1 MPTLCGAIR
10 CSDGVKMRPARAA
23 CNCRLPGSGMLR
35 SIRFKLIAS
44 LIAVSLLVG
53 LISISVGGNLLYQS
67 VLDEAN
73 NRIRQDLNVARV
85 IYDDRVHTARL
96 VLETMASAPA
106 LAMAVQGAAPASVPA
121 SLHDLADRIRM
132 DFLGIADAR
141 GRVICRTAA
150 GAALNGAPSDNPL
163 VRRVLESRRP
173 VAGTVVLNS
182 DQLRAENP
190 RLSLGI
196 DSPIGETPSVR
207 PSAAG
212 LIIGAA
218 VPILRDDRMIGLL
231 YGGFLLNGDTTI
243 VDKIGETV
251 FKNEI
256 YNNRHVG
263 TATIFYND
271 LRVATSV
278 KDPSGRRALGTVS
291 SPAVARQVLGEGQ
304 KRTDRARVLDD
315 WYITA
320 YEPLTDIDGRRVGM
334 LYVGVLE
341 SKYVDIR
348 NEALAIFTGI
358 TLAGVIL
365 AIVLSWLFTGRI
377 MRPVSHLIRASS
389 EISSGN
395 LNPDIG
401 PISSDDIGQLQK
413 KFMVMVEALR
423 EREKLQRKESE
434 TRLIQ
439 SEKQASVGKLAAGVA
454 HEINNP
460 LTAVLTFTHLILRRT
475 DLPDA
480 VREDL
485 AVVAEQTERVRNIV
499 KSLLDFSRQT
509 ELSPSAMDINRL
521 VADSVRL
528 MENQALIKGIDLVFT
543 AGADLPILVVDRN
556 QCQSVLINMLL
567 NAFDATAA
575 GGRIEI
581 STRNAG
587 ADHAGGVEIIV
598 ADTGSGI
605 LPDHMDKLFDPFFTT
620 KTVGKGT
627 GLGLAVSA
635 GIVQRHGGTI
645 TVKSRPGAGATFTIW
660 LPTHPVDEEGGRLA
674 EVQRCAC

>member
-1 MPTLCGAIR
+1 MKIH
-10 CSDGVKMRPARAA
+10 
-23 CNCRLPGSGMLR
+23 
-35 SIRFKLIAS
+35 SIRFKLIAG

-53 LISISVGGNLLYQS
+53 LISILVGGNLLYQS

-85 IYDDRVHTARL
+85 IYDNRVNTARL
-96 VLETMASAPA
+96 VLETMTSVPGLTMAVQAAAPA
-106 LAMAVQGAAPASVPA
+106 LVPESVRT
-121 SLHDLADRIRM
+121 LADRIQM
-132 DFLGIADAR
+132 DFLGIADSQ
-141 GRVICRTAA
+141 GRIIYRSTTGALPA
-150 GAALNGAPSDNPL
+150 GVHSDNPL
-163 VRRVLESRRP
+163 VRRALERHRTVS
-173 VAGTVVLNS
+173 GTVVLNS
-182 DQLRAENP
+182 DQLRVENP
-190 RLSLGI
+190 LLSLDGGSRI
-196 DSPIGETPSVR
+196 AGNPVTRRAP
-207 PSAAG
+207 AG
-212 LIIGAA
+212 LTIGAA
-218 VPILRDDRMIGLL
+218 VPMILDKRMIGVL

-256 YNNRHVG
+256 YKDRHVG
-263 TATIFYND
+263 TATIFFND

-278 KDPSGRRALGTVS
+278 KDPSGRRALGTLCS
-291 SPAVARQVLGEGQ
+291 AAVARQVLGEG
-304 KRTDRARVLDD
+304 KKWTDRARVLED

-320 YEPLTDIDGRRVGM
+320 YEPLADIDGRRVGM

-348 NEALAIFTGI
+348 NKAIAMLTSI
-358 TLAGVIL
+358 TLMGVIL

-377 MRPVSHLIRASS
+377 MQPVSYLIRASS

-395 LNPDIG
+395 LEPDIG
-401 PISSDDIGQLQK
+401 PISRDDIGQLQK
-413 KFMVMVEALR
+413 EFMVMVEALR

-485 AVVAEQTERVRNIV
+485 AVVAEQTERVRTIV
-499 KSLLDFSRQT
+499 KNLLDFSRQT
-509 ELSPSAMDINRL
+509 ELTPTDMDINLL
-521 VADSVRL
+521 VEDSVRL
-528 MENQALIKGIDLVFT
+528 MENQALIKGIDLVFK
-543 AGADLPILVVDRN
+543 AGTDLPILVLDRN

-567 NAFDATAA
+567 NAFDATDA

-581 STRNAG
+581 QTCKAG
-587 ADHAGGVEIIV
+587 ENHDGGVQISV

-620 KTVGKGT
+620 KAVGKGT

-635 GIVQRHGGTI
+635 GIIQRHGGTI
-645 TVKSRPGAGATFTIW
+645 TVNSKPGTGATFTIW
-660 LPTHPVDEEGGRLA
+660 LPTHPVGAGTGNSWRSSDESIDR
-674 EVQRCAC
+674 R

>member
-1 MPTLCGAIR
+1 MQIH
-10 CSDGVKMRPARAA
+10 
-23 CNCRLPGSGMLR
+23 

-53 LISISVGGNLLYQS
+53 LISILVGGNLLYQS

-85 IYDDRVHTARL
+85 IYDDRVNTVRR
-96 VLETMASAPA
+96 VLETIASAPV
-106 LAMAVQGAAPASVPA
+106 LTMAVQAGRPGLVPA
-121 SLHDLADRIRM
+121 AVPALANRIRL
-132 DFLGIADAR
+132 DFLGIADSQ
-141 GRVICRTAA
+141 GRIIYRTAS
-150 GAALNGAPSDNPL
+150 GAAPDGAPSNNPL
-163 VRRVLESRRP
+163 VRPVLENHRTA
-173 VAGTVVLNS
+173 AGTVVLNG
-182 DQLRAENP
+182 DQLQSENP
-190 RLSLGI
+190 QLVLDAGSRI
-196 DSPIGETPSVR
+196 
-207 PSAAG
+207 AAG
-212 LIIGAA
+212 LVIGAA
-218 VPILRDDRMIGLL
+218 VPVILDESMIGVL

-256 YNNRHVG
+256 YRNRHVG

-278 KDPSGRRALGTVS
+278 KDPSGKRALGTLS
-291 SPAVARQVLGEGQ
+291 SPAVARQVLEEG
-304 KRTDRARVLDD
+304 KKWTDRARVLDD

-320 YEPLTDIDGRRVGM
+320 YEPLSDIDGRRVGM

-348 NEALAIFTGI
+348 NEAIALFAGI
-358 TLAGVIL
+358 TLAGVLL
-365 AIVLSWLFTGRI
+365 AIGLSWLFTGRI
-377 MRPVSHLIRASS
+377 MRPLSHLIRASS
-389 EISSGN
+389 EISGGN

-401 PISSDDIGQLQK
+401 PISSDDIGQLQE
-413 KFMVMVEALR
+413 KFMTMVAALR
-423 EREKLQRKESE
+423 EREMLQRKESE

-475 DLPDA
+475 DLPEA

-485 AVVAEQTERVRNIV
+485 AVVAEQTERVRTIV

-509 ELSPSAMDINRL
+509 ELSPTALDINRL

-528 MENQALIKGIDLVFT
+528 MENQALIKGIDLAFQ
-543 AGADLPILVVDRN
+543 AGEDLPIPVLDRN

-581 STRNAG
+581 RTRRAG
-587 ADHAGGVEIIV
+587 ADQDGGVEIIV
-598 ADTGSGI
+598 ADTGIGI
-605 LPDHMDKLFDPFFTT
+605 PPDHMDKLFDPFFTT
-620 KTVGKGT
+620 KAVGQGT

-635 GIVQRHGGTI
+635 GIIQRHGGTI
-645 TVKSRPGAGATFTIW
+645 TVTSEPGAGSAFTIR
-660 LPTHPVDEEGGRLA
+660 LPLQPVDGGDGRRP
-674 EVQRCAC
+674 EVPPCGC

>member
-1 MPTLCGAIR
+1 MQIH
-10 CSDGVKMRPARAA
+10 
-23 CNCRLPGSGMLR
+23 

-44 LIAVSLLVG
+44 LIAVSLLVA
-53 LISISVGGNLLYQS
+53 LISILVGGNLLYQS

-73 NRIRQDLNVARV
+73 NRIRQDLNVARL
-85 IYDDRVHTARL
+85 IYDDRVNTVRR
-96 VLETMASAPA
+96 VLETMAPGLTRAVQADRPA
-106 LAMAVQGAAPASVPA
+106 LVPA
-121 SLHDLADRIRM
+121 SLPALADRIRI
-132 DFLGIADAR
+132 DFLGIADSQ
-141 GRVICRTAA
+141 GRIIYRTASV
-150 GAALNGAPSDNPL
+150 AAPDGAPSDNPL
-163 VRRVLESRRP
+163 VRRVLANHRTA
-173 VAGTVVLNS
+173 AGTVALNG

-190 RLSLGI
+190 QLVLDTNRRMAAV
-196 DSPIGETPSVR
+196 PPT
-207 PSAAG
+207 AAG
-212 LIIGAA
+212 LTIGAA
-218 VPILRDDRMIGLL
+218 VPITGDGRLIGVL

-256 YNNRHVG
+256 YKDRHVG

-278 KDPSGRRALGTVS
+278 KDPAGRRALGTLS
-291 SPAVARQVLGEGQ
+291 SPAVARRVLGEG
-304 KRTDRARVLDD
+304 KKWTDRARVLDD

-320 YEPLTDIDGRRVGM
+320 YEPLSDIDGRRVGM

-348 NEALAIFTGI
+348 NEAIALFAGI

-365 AIVLSWLFTGRI
+365 AIGLSWLFTGRI
-377 MRPVSHLIRASS
+377 MRPLSHLIRASS

-401 PISSDDIGQLQK
+401 PISSDDIGQLQE
-413 KFMVMVEALR
+413 KFMTMVAALR
-423 EREKLQRKESE
+423 EREKLLHKESE
-434 TRLIQ
+434 IRLIQ

-475 DLPDA
+475 DLPEA

-485 AVVAEQTERVRNIV
+485 AVVAEQTERVRTIV

-509 ELSPSAMDINRL
+509 ELCPTALDINRL

-528 MENQALIKGIDLVFT
+528 MENQALIKGIDLVFK
-543 AGADLPILVVDRN
+543 AGADLPVLVLDRN

-567 NAFDATAA
+567 NAFDATDA
-575 GGRIEI
+575 GGRIGIE
-581 STRNAG
+581 TCKAG

-598 ADTGSGI
+598 ADTGTGI

-620 KTVGKGT
+620 KAVGKGT

-635 GIVQRHGGTI
+635 GIIQRHGGTI
-645 TVKSRPGAGATFTIW
+645 TVTSQPGAGSTFTIW
-660 LPTHPVDEEGGRLA
+660 LPTHPLDEGGQRLP
-674 EVQRCAC
+674 EGQPCGC

>member
-1 MPTLCGAIR
+1 
-10 CSDGVKMRPARAA
+10 MRPWRAA
-23 CNCRLPGSGMLR
+23 RDSRIPIAMMLH

-85 IYDDRVHTARL
+85 IYDDRVNTARL
-96 VLETMASAPA
+96 VLETMASAPT
-106 LAMAVQGAAPASVPA
+106 LTTAVQAADPARVPA
-121 SLHDLADRIRM
+121 SLHALADRTRM
-132 DFLGIADAR
+132 DFLGIADAG
-141 GRVICRTAA
+141 GRIIYRT
-150 GAALNGAPSDNPL
+150 GAAADVGPGDNPL
-163 VRRVLESRRP
+163 VQRVLESHRM
-173 VAGTVVLNS
+173 VAGTVVL
-182 DQLRAENP
+182 DGGQLHAENP
-190 RLSLGI
+190 QLSLDI
-196 DSPIGETPSVR
+196 DSPIAAAAVR
-207 PSAAG
+207 RASAG
-212 LIIGAA
+212 LTIGAG
-218 VPILRDDRMIGLL
+218 VPITSGGRMIGVL

-256 YNNRHVG
+256 YKARHVG

-278 KDPSGRRALGTVS
+278 KDPSGRRALGTLS
-291 SPAVARQVLGEGQ
+291 SPAVARQVLGEG
-304 KRTDRARVLDD
+304 KKWTDRARVLDD

-320 YEPLTDIDGRRVGM
+320 YEPLSDVDGRRVGM

-348 NEALAIFTGI
+348 NEAIVIFAGT
-358 TLAGVIL
+358 TLAGVML
-365 AIVLSWLFTGRI
+365 AIVLSWFFTGRI
-377 MRPVSHLIRASS
+377 MRPVSGLIRASS

-395 LNPDIG
+395 LDPDIG
-401 PISSDDIGQLQK
+401 PISRDDIGQLQQ

-460 LTAVLTFTHLILRRT
+460 LTAVLTFTHLILRRS

-485 AVVAEQTERVRNIV
+485 AVVAEQTERVRTIV

-509 ELSPSAMDINRL
+509 ELSPTAMDINPL

-528 MENQALIKGIDLVFT
+528 MENQALIKGIDLVFA
-543 AGADLPILVVDRN
+543 AGADLPILVLDRN

-587 ADHAGGVEIIV
+587 TDHAGGVEIIV

-605 LPDHMDKLFDPFFTT
+605 LADHMDKLFDPFFTT
-620 KTVGKGT
+620 KAVGKGT

-635 GIVQRHGGTI
+635 GIIQRHGGTI
-645 TVKSRPGAGATFTIW
+645 TVKSKPGAGTAFTIW
-660 LPTHPVDEEGGRLA
+660 LPTRPLAEGGGRLA
-674 EVQRCAC
+674 EVRP